1 MHHDGYSHQPAVD
14 AMGILAAAG
23 IRFPAT
29 VPILVIGAG
38 ACGLVAGLAAKDH
51 GADVVV
57 LERDPVPRGNTALSS
72 GMIPACG
79 TQLQKEAG
87 IDDAPEIM
95 AADIQKK
102 AHGEADQG
110 MVEAICRGSGPTID
124 WLINDHAIELDLVK
138 GFLYPGHS
146 RLRMHAPPSR
156 MGEDLVGSLTSA
168 AELVGVDLM
177 TNAYVTDLVADKD
190 ARISGVRVQ
199 RPDGS
204 TEYIGCDSLIL
215 ACNGYG
221 GNPELVRQHLPD
233 MADALYFGHEGNQGD
248 AINWGAEL
256 GARLGQLGAYQGHGS
271 VAHPHN
277 ILITWALMME
287 GGIQVNTDGKRFSN
301 EHQGYSEQARVVM
314 SQTGGIAWVIHDE
327 RLHLLGR
334 DFEDYRKAE
343 EVGAIVRAVG
353 LSGLAKKIK
362 IPAEAI
368 SHTLAEVTGYVGG
381 QDDPFGRD
389 FTEKPALEPPYYA
402 VKVSGALFHTQGG
415 IVVDENAR
423 AIQSDGR
430 PFPNLFAGGGAAC
443 GVSGSS
449 DRGYLSGNGLLAA
462 VVLGRLAAIAATQQ
476 ARS

>member
-1 MHHDGYSHQPAVD
+1 MHHDGYPQQPAVA
-14 AMGILAAAG
+14 AMGILPAAG

-38 ACGLVAGLAAKDH
+38 ACGLVAGLAAKDN

-57 LERDPVPRGNTALSS
+57 LERDPVPRGSTALSS

-79 TQLQKEAG
+79 TRLQKEAG
-87 IDDAPEIM
+87 VDDAPEIM

-102 AHGEADQG
+102 ANGEADQG
-110 MVEAICRGSGPTID
+110 MVEAICRASGPTID

-156 MGEDLVGSLTSA
+156 LGEDLVGSLTSA
-168 AELVGVDLM
+168 AELAGVDLM
-177 TNAYVTDLVADKD
+177 TNAQVTDLVAGKN
-190 ARISGVRVQ
+190 ARIFGVRVQ

-204 TEYIGCDSLIL
+204 SEYIGCDSLIL

-221 GNPELVRQHLPD
+221 GNPELVRQHLPE
-233 MADALYFGHEGNQGD
+233 MADALYFGHPGNQGD
-248 AINWGAEL
+248 VIRWGTEL
-256 GARLGQLGAYQGHGS
+256 DARLGQLGAYQGHGS
-271 VAHPHN
+271 VAYPHN

-287 GGIQVNTDGKRFSN
+287 GGIQVNVEGKRFSN
-301 EHQGYSEQARVVM
+301 EHQGYSEQARLVM
-314 SQTGGIAWVIHDE
+314 AQPDGIAWDIYDE
-327 RLHLLGR
+327 RLHMLGR
-334 DFEDYRKAE
+334 EFEDYRQAE
-343 EVGAIVRAVG
+343 EAGAIVKSAD

-362 IPAEAI
+362 IPADVI
-368 SHTLAEVTGYVGG
+368 SHTLDEVAGYVRG

-389 FTEKPALEPPYYA
+389 FTKKPALEPPYYA
-402 VKVSGALFHTQGG
+402 VKVTGALFHTQGG
-415 IVVDENAR
+415 ITVDENAR
-423 AIQSDGR
+423 AIKTNGR

-449 DRGYLSGNGLLAA
+449 DRGYLSGNGLLTA
-462 VVLGRLAAIAATQQ
+462 VVLGRLAAIAATRQMK
-476 ARS
+476 S